1 MTKEEL
7 YKIIELL
14 IKSNLSE
21 DSNDRLEILKEIS
34 ISLNRIAN
42 ELEISNELTEIQMKR
57 NGIPSSGIR
66 DKIRSRRP

>member
-42 ELEISNELTEIQMKR
+42 ELEISVDRKEGKDPWSTD
-57 NGIPSSGIR
+57 PY
-66 DKIRSRRP
+66 DVV